1 MNPENIQKHA
11 VAIDQQVSNL
21 VINTLRQSLAQA
33 SAEIE
38 ELKAKIVSL
47 EAPKETPNEAK

>member
-1 MNPENIQKHA
+1 MNQELIQKHA
-11 VAIDQQVSNL
+11 VSIDQQVSNL

-38 ELKAKIVSL
+38 ELKAKIKEL
-47 EAPKETPNEAK
+47 EKPKTEPEPPK